1 MASLSFLS
9 KCPSPLDPYNIELD
23 IIVKKNEVYCGTL
36 WTKNAKNLMFSII
49 FMSFCFISSFIS
61 FILVTS
67 LLIYQITV
75 YYIIVIF
82 SMYKEY
88 LLAWATIFDFT
99 LILIY
104 YWQNNLNKFAGCLVN
119 GIHIYVLTYVYSSS
133 YVTAIAYFWW
143 WFSNN
148 NDNGDE

>member
-1 MASLSFLS
+1 
-9 KCPSPLDPYNIELD
+9 
-23 IIVKKNEVYCGTL
+23 
-36 WTKNAKNLMFSII
+36 
-49 FMSFCFISSFIS
+49 
-61 FILVTS
+61 
-67 LLIYQITV
+67 
-75 YYIIVIF
+75 
-82 SMYKEY
+82 MYKEY